1 MKRRQGCL
9 VADLKKAKY
18 VCLFFFFLLHVKTS
32 FRSPMTIY
40 NDDVSFFS
48 SNSSCRANL
57 HRHTLHCTSKAIGKD
72 SIANSNLLLRLA
84 SLLLLVIR
92 LPLSST
98 NQTKPTST
106 CRSVIFF
113 SLFTLSLMHNGNG
126 APPYHHF
133 TFSNALLRAQITRK
147 PSTPSTHA
155 KQ

>member
-1 MKRRQGCL
+1 MRWKHKEMKRRQGCL

-72 SIANSNLLLRLA
+72 SIANSNLFLRLA

-113 SLFTLSLMHNGNG
+113 FSLLL
-126 APPYHHF
+126 
-133 TFSNALLRAQITRK
+133 FSFLFFSFLFHILHPHLLLVHRQLGWHLIR
-147 PSTPSTHA
+147 
-155 KQ
+155 